1 MRPKASPRSRPCI
14 GTPSTID
21 SRCPLEGLARYPDE
35 VRKLILLA
43 VPIAVI
49 ALFIGSRSSSQ
60 ARSAFFGHMFA
71 QRYDE
76 ASAMLTAPSA
86 LEVAPDGSLVLTD
99 RAGNTT
105 SVPAAQ
111 LPFKVSERP
120 AEPRF
125 PGRTMMAIGPS
136 TGGISDFPM
145 VTLYLSF
152 DGGEDHIEGV
162 DR

>member
-1 MRPKASPRSRPCI
+1 M
-14 GTPSTID
+14 
-21 SRCPLEGLARYPDE
+21 
-35 VRKLILLA
+35 RKLILLA

-49 ALFIGSRSSSQ
+49 AMFISNK
-60 ARSAFFGHMFA
+60 SAAGAKDSFQGHMYA
-71 QRYDE
+71 QRYDQ
-76 ASAMLTAPSA
+76 AAAILTPPSTVA
-86 LEVAPDGSLVLTD
+86 LESDGTLTLTD

-125 PGRTMMAIGPS
+125 PGHTMMAIGPS

-145 VTLYLSF
+145 VTLYVSF
-152 DGGEDHIEGV
+152 DGGEAHIEGV
-162 DR
+162 VR

>member
-1 MRPKASPRSRPCI
+1 
-14 GTPSTID
+14 
-21 SRCPLEGLARYPDE
+21 
-35 VRKLILLA
+35 
-43 VPIAVI
+43 VI

-71 QRYDE
+71 QRYDQ
-76 ASAMLTAPSA
+76 AAAILTPPSA
-86 LEVAPDGSLVLTD
+86 VALESDGTLTLTD
-99 RAGNTT
+99 RAGNAT

-136 TGGISDFPM
+136 TGGVSDFPM
-145 VTLYLSF
+145 VTLYVSF
-152 DGGEDHIEGV
+152 DGGEAHIEGV
-162 DR
+162 VR

>member
-1 MRPKASPRSRPCI
+1 M
-14 GTPSTID
+14 
-21 SRCPLEGLARYPDE
+21 
-35 VRKLILLA
+35 RKLILLA

-49 ALFIGSRSSSQ
+49 AMFISNK
-60 ARSAFFGHMFA
+60 SAASAKDKFQGHMYA
-71 QRYDE
+71 QRYDQ
-76 ASAMLTAPSA
+76 AAALLTPPSA
-86 LEVAPDGSLVLTD
+86 VALEPDGTLALTD

-136 TGGISDFPM
+136 TGGVSDFPM
-145 VTLYLSF
+145 VTLYVSF
-152 DGGEDHIEGV
+152 DGGEAHIEGV
-162 DR
+162 VR